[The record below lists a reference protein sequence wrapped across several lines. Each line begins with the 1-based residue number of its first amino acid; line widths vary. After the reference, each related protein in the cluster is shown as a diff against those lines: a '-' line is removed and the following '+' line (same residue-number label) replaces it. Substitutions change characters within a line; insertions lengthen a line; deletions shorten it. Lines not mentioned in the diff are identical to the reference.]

1 MAATFTNNKHVTTT
15 SKSARNFVDISSSI
29 RLDVD
34 ETDDADEFLRGEAS
48 AEDELFDLIIGT
60 LEDLL
65 MDDSFVNL
73 QNKFMDRN
81 CSHFSTSDDENKLIY
96 MDLFSAYTSQV
107 EAFIEKKLRAQI
119 PEFNMADFLDLL
131 RSRPEQLEGDIFD
144 MMDSI
149 GDFQAFKEM
158 MISYKQEKEGTG
170 IDLSGLLAVTN
181 AGGQRK

>member
-15 SKSARNFVDISSSI
+15 SKSNRNFVDISSSI
-29 RLDVD
+29 RLDAD
-34 ETDDADEFLRGEAS
+34 ETEDADEFLRGEAS

-158 MISYKQEKEGTG
+158 MISYKQEKEGTA

-181 AGGQRK
+181 AGGKRK